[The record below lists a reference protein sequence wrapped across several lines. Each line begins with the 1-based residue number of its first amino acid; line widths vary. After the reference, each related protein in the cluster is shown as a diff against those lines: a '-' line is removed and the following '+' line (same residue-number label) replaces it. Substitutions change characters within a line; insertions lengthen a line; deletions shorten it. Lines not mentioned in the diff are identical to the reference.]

1 MPLGVSQ
8 ADNIPKEKESPGKKV
23 VKEEVVEAESDHYKV
38 GDEIDVKDAE
48 TGAWFEAVI
57 KKITANDDVK
67 GLDNLTYHVK
77 YVNYG
82 EEQKV
87 ILQQLRP
94 RAKTVVDFMDINPKQ
109 EIMVNYNRAKPEE
122 RGWWYDAVVT
132 QIRCTSR

>member
-1 MPLGVSQ
+1 M
-8 ADNIPKEKESPGKKV
+8 E
-23 VKEEVVEAESDHYKV
+23 VKEVVEAESDHYKV
-38 GDEIDVKDAE
+38 GHEIDVKDAE

-57 KKITANDDVK
+57 VKITANDDVK

-94 RAKTVVDFMDINPKQ
+94 RAKTVVDFMDINPKH
-109 EIMVNYNRAKPEE
+109 EIMVRQGIYALNQKFMSKPF
-122 RGWWYDAVVT
+122 
-132 QIRCTSR
+132 

>member
-1 MPLGVSQ
+1 MPLVVFQ
-8 ADNIPKEKESPGKKV
+8 ADNIPEEKESPSKKV
-23 VKEEVVEAESDHYKV
+23 VKEESVEVKEVVEAESDHYKV
-38 GDEIDVKDAE
+38 GDELDVKDAE

-57 KKITANDDVK
+57 EKITANDDVK

-94 RAKTVVDFMDINPKQ
+94 RAKTIVDFMDITPSK
-109 EIMVNYNRAKPEE
+109 RS
-122 RGWWYDAVVT
+122 W
-132 QIRCTSR
+132 

>member
-1 MPLGVSQ
+1 M
-8 ADNIPKEKESPGKKV
+8 E
-23 VKEEVVEAESDHYKV
+23 VKEVVEAESDHYKV
-38 GDEIDVKDAE
+38 GDELDVKDAE

-57 KKITANDDVK
+57 EKITANDDVK

-109 EIMVNYNRAKPEE
+109 EIMVRQGIYALNQKFMSKPF
-122 RGWWYDAVVT
+122 
-132 QIRCTSR
+132 